1 MCSTG
6 FQIFFPLEVSWG
18 VFGGKKLASKYLFI
32 CCCLSLSL
40 SVQNSI
46 WHSSSD
52 ILQDGEF
59 YKRTISSV
67 TRCWSKKQPIFLQKL
82 PKKYPHKFNIKMQF
96 FTIALNVAK
105 YLGYFVPK
113 NFFPKNFQKSLNLV
127 TLTYLSGGGTVHAQK
142 GPQYAHAQR
151 MLKYKLITLS
161 DVMNKI

>member
-105 YLGYFVPK
+105 YLGYFSKELFSQELSKIAQSGHTDLPK
-113 NFFPKNFQKSLNLV
+113 WRRHRACSKGTLV
-127 TLTYLSGGGTVHAQK
+127 CTCIEDA
-142 GPQYAHAQR
+142 
-151 MLKYKLITLS
+151 
-161 DVMNKI
+161 